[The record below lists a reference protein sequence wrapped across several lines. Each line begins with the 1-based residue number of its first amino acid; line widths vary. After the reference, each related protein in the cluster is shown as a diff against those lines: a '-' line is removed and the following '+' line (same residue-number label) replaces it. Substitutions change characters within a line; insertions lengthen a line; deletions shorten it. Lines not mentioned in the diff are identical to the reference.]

1 MLVFVT
7 SFLAVYACFR
17 RLCSRYGEISIF
29 LHCFTCTAFDLRA
42 SRHGRAAV
50 RVFGFSGWSYLI
62 PDVWCLTTVSNTA
75 VVVVVVVSHIQR
87 IGCQPGKN
95 YFTRWPIPLVVC

>member
-29 LHCFTCTAFDLRA
+29 LHCFTCTAFDFCIFVFLSYFGKRTT
-42 SRHGRAAV
+42 AV
-50 RVFGFSGWSYLI
+50 YYCKAKMFICCRIMLGLMEIYAVECFRVFVLSTYLYSFK
-62 PDVWCLTTVSNTA
+62 T
-75 VVVVVVVSHIQR
+75 
-87 IGCQPGKN
+87 
-95 YFTRWPIPLVVC
+95 